1 MDWLSNADPR
11 VIQGTLTLG
20 SAVLGALTALW
31 IAYRA
36 YPKQKR
42 RDRELQVH
50 LEKRA
55 AYSNFFRASSKYY
68 AAMMSRDPERIEETS
83 ERLREELNGLF
94 FYASPE
100 ILHEAK
106 ALMTALLF
114 WEIVRRR
121 EFEVEKSD
129 EEVEAHFQELA
140 EAYMDH
146 EQVALALARS
156 EILGLKWGQ
165 ADSEIAFEDDVGYL
179 RLRRHSSEVQG
190 SVKGKAEET

>member
-1 MDWLSNADPR
+1 
-11 VIQGTLTLG
+11 
-20 SAVLGALTALW
+20 
-31 IAYRA
+31 
-36 YPKQKR
+36 
-42 RDRELQVH
+42 
-50 LEKRA
+50 
-55 AYSNFFRASSKYY
+55 
-68 AAMMSRDPERIEETS
+68 
-83 ERLREELNGLF
+83 
-94 FYASPE
+94 
-100 ILHEAK
+100 
-106 ALMTALLF
+106 MTALLF

-179 RLRRHSSEVQG
+179 RLRRHSSEVQE